1 MAKTIYLDYNATTP
15 VAPEVLDA
23 MRPWFTERFWNAAST
38 HSLGGVANDAVE
50 TARGQVA
57 DLIGAHPN
65 EIVFTS
71 GSTES
76 INLALKGAL
85 SASPDRNGLVTSAT
99 EHKAVLDVAAWLE
112 NQGATTRVLPVTA
125 TGEIDPETFTWSVDE
140 RTAVVSVMA
149 ANNETGVIAD
159 LSKPVKAA
167 RRCGAL
173 FHTDAT
179 QAVGRIDFDVKR
191 CDADLASISA
201 HKLYG
206 PKGVGALYVRRT
218 IQIEAV
224 IHGGGH
230 ERNMRS
236 GTLNVAG
243 IVGFGAAAELAA
255 KQRHEDADCST
266 RLVEGLVSAL
276 TAQLDGVEVIAESA
290 PRLPNT
296 VNLRFTGADAEAVMV
311 NAPTVAVSAGSACTS
326 MVPHPSHVLTAM
338 GMSTDDASECLRFS
352 TGRPTTSDDIT
363 KAVDVLVPAV
373 ARIREL
379 TK

>member
-65 EIVFTS
+65 EVVFTS

-85 SASPDRNGLVTSAT
+85 TASPDRNGLVTAAT
-99 EHKAVLDVAAWLE
+99 EHKAVLDVAAWLDD
-112 NQGATTRVLPVTA
+112 QGATTQILQVTT
-125 TGEIDPETFTWSVDE
+125 TGEIDPEEFTCSVDE

-159 LSKPVKAA
+159 LSRPAEAA

-218 IQIEAV
+218 IQIEAG

-255 KQRHEDADCST
+255 KQRHEDADSST
-266 RLVEGLVSAL
+266 RHVERLVSAL

-296 VNLRFTGADAEAVMV
+296 VNLHFTGADAEAVMT

-352 TGRPTTSDDIT
+352 TGRPTTSDDIA
-363 KAVDVLVPAV
+363 KAVSVLVPAV
-373 ARIREL
+373 TRIREL

>member
-65 EIVFTS
+65 EVVFTS

-85 SASPDRNGLVTSAT
+85 TASPDRNGLVTAAT
-99 EHKAVLDVAAWLE
+99 EHKAVLDVAAWLDD
-112 NQGATTRVLPVTA
+112 QGATTRVLPVTA
-125 TGEIDPETFTWSVDE
+125 TGEIDPEVFTWSVDE
-140 RTAVVSVMA
+140 QTAVVSIMV

-159 LSKPVKAA
+159 LSRPAETA

-218 IQIEAV
+218 IQIEAG

-255 KQRHEDADCST
+255 KQRHEDADSST
-266 RLVEGLVSAL
+266 RHVERLVSAL

-296 VNLRFTGADAEAVMV
+296 VNLHFTGADAEAVMI

-352 TGRPTTSDDIT
+352 TGRPTTSDDIA
-363 KAVDVLVPAV
+363 KAVSVLVPAV
-373 ARIREL
+373 NRIREL

>member
-65 EIVFTS
+65 EVVFTS

-85 SASPDRNGLVTSAT
+85 TASPDRNGLVTAAT
-99 EHKAVLDVAAWLE
+99 EHKAVLDVAAWLDD
-112 NQGATTRVLPVTA
+112 QGATTQILQVTT
-125 TGEIDPETFTWSVDE
+125 TGEIDPEEFTCSVDE

-159 LSKPVKAA
+159 LSRPAEAA

-218 IQIEAV
+218 IQIEAG

-255 KQRHEDADCST
+255 KQRHEDADCAT

-296 VNLRFTGADAEAVMV
+296 VNLHFTGADAEAVMI

-352 TGRPTTSDDIT
+352 TGRPTTSDDIA
-363 KAVDVLVPAV
+363 KAVSVLVPAV
-373 ARIREL
+373 TRIREL